1 MRATFAELKR
11 SGIFRAAVLYI
22 AVGWGAVEI
31 LATVLPAL
39 TAPPWVVRFII
50 LAVVIGFPVAMFLS
64 WLFEVGPDGIRRT
77 APDSTLGRVTIVAS
91 LLMLVGATTGL
102 FLLVESRTDTL
113 REARE
118 SPAPSVELRDRS
130 LAVLDLR
137 TLGASDDAD
146 FLSQGLADEIAVAM
160 GRIPGLSLAARE
172 SARAL
177 ETAGLDPREIGRRM
191 GVTHLLAGSVQRAAG
206 RAWITVTLLDGRTGF
221 ELWARK
227 YDREAA
233 SLLREQLAA
242 SPEQPFL
249 HALLGHVFAR
259 NGDDSHAVGEL
270 VRTRELGSR
279 DPQTWYY
286 VALTEMSLGNDEAAR
301 SALRSGLDLGF
312 PSTCWRPI
320 RRSSRWTWRCCRS
333 AGNFDRGAGLQSE
346 QSPWS

>member
-1 MRATFAELKR
+1 MYRKAAEL
-11 SGIFRAAVLYI
+11 
-22 AVGWGAVEI
+22 
-31 LATVLPAL
+31 
-39 TAPPWVVRFII
+39 APRDARIW
-50 LAVVIGFPVAMFLS
+50 AN
-64 WLFEVGPDGIRRT
+64 
-77 APDSTLGRVTIVAS
+77 LGDAYRLIS
-91 LLMLVGATTGL
+91 EGGLM
-102 FLLVESRTDTL
+102 EQ
-113 REARE
+113 EA
-118 SPAPSVELRDRS
+118 
-130 LAVLDLR
+130 
-137 TLGASDDAD
+137 
-146 FLSQGLADEIAVAM
+146 
-160 GRIPGLSLAARE
+160 
-172 SARAL
+172 
-177 ETAGLDPREIGRRM
+177 
-191 GVTHLLAGSVQRAAG
+191 
-206 RAWITVTLLDGRTGF
+206 
-221 ELWARK
+221 
-227 YDREAA
+227 YREAA

-270 VRTRELGSR
+270 VHTRELGSR

>member
-1 MRATFAELKR
+1 MRVTFAELKR

-50 LAVVIGFPVAMFLS
+50 FAVVIGFPVAMFLS

-146 FLSQGLADEIAVAM
+146 FLSEGLADEIAVAM

-177 ETAGLDPREIGRRM
+177 ETAGLDPREIGRRI
-191 GVTHLLAGSVQRAAG
+191 GGHAPARRQRADGAG
-206 RAWITVTLLDGRTGF
+206 GVPRGR
-221 ELWARK
+221 
-227 YDREAA
+227 
-233 SLLREQLAA
+233 
-242 SPEQPFL
+242 QP
-249 HALLGHVFAR
+249 
-259 NGDDSHAVGEL
+259 
-270 VRTRELGSR
+270 
-279 DPQTWYY
+279 
-286 VALTEMSLGNDEAAR
+286 AAR
-301 SALRSGLDLGF
+301 AACGKPGAAIPARAARPCIRAQRRRLTRS
-312 PSTCWRPI
+312 WRACAY
-320 RRSSRWTWRCCRS
+320 SR
-333 AGNFDRGAGLQSE
+333 AGQ
-346 QSPWS
+346 P